1 MSEDFQEKEEKT
13 IIEADKTRLFEGE
26 SESEGG
32 GKGADATASLGLPER
47 YEVLDKIA
55 RGGMGAVYQAR
66 DKENGM
72 TVAVKIMAQDLL
84 QESAARKRFEQEAA
98 HLSSL
103 DHPYIVSVY
112 NSGTTTQ
119 GAPYLV
125 MELGKG
131 KTLDEILK
139 ERGSLTPEKTV
150 NLFMEILSG
159 LEYAHKNGILHRDL
173 KPSNIIVENIDEAYP
188 SVKILDFGIMKLL
201 DEDGSKTAA
210 ITATSAMVGTPA
222 YMSPEQCLGEEVSQ
236 QSDIYSI
243 GCMIFEALTGKP
255 PFEAANAVALAM
267 KHQSKKPPS
276 LGGKLKKD
284 PTARQLE
291 AVIRS
296 CLEKVPAFRYRD
308 SRDLIE
314 DLDNISSGKKIKP
327 RKQIGDPRPYKGQ
340 LLIAVTLVNY
350 FFTVNTLLFAPDVNK
365 VAAFTDSALGVGG
378 FTFLLFNL
386 LGLVMLPFAL
396 KKLWRFS
403 LSKNAVLCDH
413 LDTFAYT
420 SFYTAILTG
429 SINSIFVI
437 IRAATLHFA
446 SDNAMIEILKFTGDI
461 YYPVTVVA
469 TIFTVIFFGAEI
481 SIRAWNRIKGLQPAS
496 ISINTALKKSLLPLL
511 VAATV
516 GLVGMFVLPGFGA
529 GVLRGIATA
538 GVEFGPRIS
547 IASFEAARN
556 IGGPWPEYWVDLA
569 KAKTVQDGIEG
580 GIKTLTSG
588 LKENSTSV
596 KARYE
601 RAQCFLANKQLD
613 QALADVDSLLRSHPN
628 EYVYHYLRGEIN
640 LGRENYPAALDDF
653 TNALRYLRTGHCLE
667 TRGLLQAKVNRNYDL
682 ALKDL
687 NESIEQSANSQ
698 NLARA
703 GLITELS
710 GDKEK
715 ARDFYKKALNKHD
728 IYFNKLENF
737 LNRRLGKIDRAENV
751 TNDTD
756 PDRKI
761 LADSLMEN
769 IPLVDRGS
777 LMEDE
782 LLTPLDPQR

>member
-1 MSEDFQEKEEKT
+1 MSEDFQEKEEA
-13 IIEADKTRLFEGE
+13 IIREADKTRLVETEGLE
-26 SESEGG
+26 E
-32 GKGADATASLGLPER
+32 TASLGLPDR
-47 YEVLDKIA
+47 YEVLGKIA

-72 TVAVKIMAQDLL
+72 TVAIKLMAQDLL
-84 QESAARKRFEQEAA
+84 HDSAARKRFEQEAA
-98 HLSSL
+98 HLASL
-103 DHPYIVSVY
+103 DHPYIISVY
-112 NSGTTTQ
+112 SSGTTAQ

-131 KTLDEILK
+131 QTLDEILK
-139 ERGSLTPEKTV
+139 ERGSLSAEKTV

-159 LEYAHKNGILHRDL
+159 LEYAHNNGILHRDL
-173 KPSNIIVENIDEAYP
+173 KPSNIIVENIEEGYP
-188 SVKILDFGIMKLL
+188 SVKILDFGIMKLI

-222 YMSPEQCLGEEVSQ
+222 YMSPEQCLGEAVSQ

-243 GCMIFEALTGKP
+243 GCMIFEALSGKP

-276 LGGKLKKD
+276 LSRKLKKD
-284 PTARQLE
+284 PAARQLD
-291 AVIRS
+291 AVITS

-308 SRDLIE
+308 SRDLLD
-314 DLDNISSGKKIKP
+314 DLDKISSGKKIKP

-350 FFTVNTLLFAPDVNK
+350 FFAANTLMFTPNVNK
-365 VAAFTDSALGVGG
+365 VAHYTDTALGVSG
-378 FTFLLFNL
+378 FTFFLFNL
-386 LGLVMLPFAL
+386 LGLILIPFAL
-396 KKLWRFS
+396 RKLWRFS
-403 LSKNAVLCDH
+403 LSKNANLCDH

-420 SFYTAILTG
+420 SFYTAILIG

-437 IRAATLHFA
+437 VRAATLHFS
-446 SDNAMIEILKFTGDI
+446 SDNAMIEMLKFCGDM
-461 YYPVTVVA
+461 YYATTVVA
-469 TIFTVIFFGAEI
+469 TIFAVIFFGAEVF
-481 SIRAWNRIKGLQPAS
+481 IRAWNRIKGLQPAS

-511 VAATV
+511 VTATI
-516 GLVGMFVLPGFGA
+516 GLASMFVIPGFGA
-529 GVLRGIATA
+529 SVLRGIANA
-538 GVEFGPRIS
+538 GIEFGPRIS
-547 IASFEAARN
+547 IASYEAALKL
-556 IGGPWPEYWVDLA
+556 GGPWPEYWVELA
-569 KAKTVQDGIEG
+569 KARTVEDGIEG

-588 LKENSTSV
+588 LKENTNSV
-596 KARYE
+596 SCRYE
-601 RAQCFLANKQLD
+601 RAMCFLANKQLD
-613 QALADVDSLLRSHPN
+613 QALADVDTLLRSN
-628 EYVYHYLRGEIN
+628 DRVFNYHYLRGQIN
-640 LGRENYPAALDDF
+640 MGRENYAAALDDF

-667 TRGLLQAKVNRNYDL
+667 TRGLLHAKVNRNYDL
-682 ALKDL
+682 ALKDI
-687 NESIEQSANSQ
+687 NESIEQSTTSQ

-737 LNRRLGKIDRAENV
+737 LNRRLGKVGRAEDIE
-751 TNDTD
+751 NDND
-756 PDRKI
+756 LDRKEMG
-761 LADSLMEN
+761 DMLMEN
-769 IPLVDRGS
+769 IPLVERGS

-782 LLTPLDPQR
+782 LLTPLEPQQ